1 MASDLS
7 DTEEIP
13 NIEAYSNSFAEL
25 LSEAESHAYRLIR
38 ESATAPKD
46 AYEHWQAFS
55 SAVDWTEPWI
65 RCLLGFHLLVFT
77 VAVLTRRNINVQ
89 MALFLFITVLVSTSE
104 YLNSYC
110 AGNWRQFSRQNYFD
124 SHGVFAGI
132 MFAGPLLTIVL
143 LQLVNL
149 LALTAS
155 ALVSAKKLELQ
166 KKKQSAISSTATAKK
181 SN

>member
-55 SAVDWTEPWI
+55 SAVDWTEPW
-65 RCLLGFHLLVFT
+65 
-77 VAVLTRRNINVQ
+77 
-89 MALFLFITVLVSTSE
+89 
-104 YLNSYC
+104 
-110 AGNWRQFSRQNYFD
+110 
-124 SHGVFAGI
+124 
-132 MFAGPLLTIVL
+132 
-143 LQLVNL
+143 
-149 LALTAS
+149 
-155 ALVSAKKLELQ
+155 
-166 KKKQSAISSTATAKK
+166 
-181 SN
+181 